1 MNLPILDT
9 TTRWTKLQPRIHVQ
23 AYRASCSW
31 SCSRQAGNRNQ
42 NRYPCK
48 IRKTNVILIS
58 ALPHEFNAKCPN
70 VMSSDYG
77 ACSWSYRLQPQST
90 MNNNARAVADLH
102 TLTFFSDFR
111 VYVILTSSYKKC
123 HSRFL
128 KSQSSLTLIN
138 IYKKNINHY
147 DTQLVSLDRLLNIY
161 FYNNFIW
168 R

>member
-1 MNLPILDT
+1 MNLPILNT
-9 TTRWTKLQPRIHVQ
+9 TTRWTKLQPHIHVH

-77 ACSWSYRLQPQST
+77 ACSWSYRLQPQQST

-111 VYVILTSSYKKC
+111 VQVILPSSYKKS
-123 HSRFL
+123 HYRTRTDQTFLSLARFV
-128 KSQSSLTLIN
+128 
-138 IYKKNINHY
+138 KNIN
-147 DTQLVSLDRLLNIY
+147 NI
-161 FYNNFIW
+161 FISK
-168 R
+168 